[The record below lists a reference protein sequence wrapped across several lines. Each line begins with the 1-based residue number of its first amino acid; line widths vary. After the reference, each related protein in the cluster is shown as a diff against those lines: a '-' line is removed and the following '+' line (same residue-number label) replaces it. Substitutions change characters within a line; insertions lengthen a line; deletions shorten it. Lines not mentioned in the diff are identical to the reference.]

1 MGILAGFGGACAK
14 MIDLAVIVLFG
25 NVDHVL
31 VAEKIPK
38 KSNDL
43 NF

>member
-1 MGILAGFGGACAK
+1 MV
-14 MIDLAVIVLFG
+14 DLAVIVLFG
-25 NVDHVL
+25 NVDSVL

-38 KSNDL
+38 KSKGL